1 MISILKKNALK
12 FIDKFLSDRC
22 DAMAAQVAFY
32 IVISFVPFIMLLL
45 STLSSI
51 KLDGYSILES
61 LISRLP
67 DTASSFLHSL
77 FSKDSISTFGMVSVT
92 AVTTLWS
99 SSTAMFS
106 IVKGLNDIFMIR
118 EKTNYWKARGISL
131 IYTLAFDVA
140 IVITIAINVF
150 GGTVYNWLLH
160 LTSFPVADFLHNI
173 KDYFSFV
180 FLFIFFTL
188 TFKLIPSKAK
198 VKFKFAVFGGL
209 ISTVGWLLFSFFFSV
224 FVENFAH
231 YASVYGSLAAIVV
244 VMLWLYFCMYI
255 MFFSGEIVAWLQ
267 FSSLRKELSSFLR
280 EKKEQIEL
288 RKAQRKQAKADAR
301 LIRKNKRNPK
311 KYPLPERLQEA
322 ETEPEPE
329 LADVENMAD
338 VPDSYYNKNS

>member
-45 STLSSI
+45 STLSII

-140 IVITIAINVF
+140 IVIPIAINVF
-150 GGTVYNWLLH
+150 GSTVYNWLLH

-180 FLFIFFTL
+180 FLFIFFTF

-209 ISTVGWLLFSFFFSV
+209 VSTVGWLLFTFFFSV

-301 LIRKNKRNPK
+301 LIRKSKRNPK

-329 LADVENMAD
+329 LADVENMTD

>member
-61 LISRLP
+61 LISRLS

-180 FLFIFFTL
+180 FLFIFFTF

-209 ISTVGWLLFSFFFSV
+209 VSTVGWLLFTFFFSV

-255 MFFSGEIVAWLQ
+255 MFFAGEIVAWLQ
-267 FSSLRKELSSFLR
+267 FSSLRKELSAFLR

-288 RKAQRKQAKADAR
+288 RKVQRKQAKADAK

-311 KYPLPERLQEA
+311 KYPLPERLQE
-322 ETEPEPE
+322 TEPEPE
-329 LADVENMAD
+329 LADVENMTD

>member
-180 FLFIFFTL
+180 FLFIFFTF

-209 ISTVGWLLFSFFFSV
+209 VSTVGWLLFTFFFSV

-255 MFFSGEIVAWLQ
+255 MFFAGEIVAWLQ
-267 FSSLRKELSSFLR
+267 FSSLRKELSAFLR

-288 RKAQRKQAKADAR
+288 RKVQRKQAKADAK

-311 KYPLPERLQEA
+311 KYPLPERLQE
-322 ETEPEPE
+322 TEPEPE
-329 LADVENMAD
+329 LADVENMTD